1 MSGYENDVSGCGNDV
16 SGYGN
21 DVMGCRNDVSGY
33 ENDVGECGND
43 VGECGNDVSGCG
55 NDRMTVG
62 MMREGAVRAEGFV
75 GARNATPA
83 IGAVP
88 GPARASERRTPLG
101 SRLDRRCGGCHRR
114 RGARR

>member
-1 MSGYENDVSGCGNDV
+1 MTWGSMGRRDGC
-16 SGYGN
+16 GN
-21 DVMGCRNDVSGY
+21 DVMGCG
-33 ENDVGECGND
+33 NDVGECGNDVMGCGND

-75 GARNATPA
+75 GVRNSTPA

-88 GPARASERRTPLG
+88 GPAHASERKTPLG

-114 RGARR
+114 RGARC